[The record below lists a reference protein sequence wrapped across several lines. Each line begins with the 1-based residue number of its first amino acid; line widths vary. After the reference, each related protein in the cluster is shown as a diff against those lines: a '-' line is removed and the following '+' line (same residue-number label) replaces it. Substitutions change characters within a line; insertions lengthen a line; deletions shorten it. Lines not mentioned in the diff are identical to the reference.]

1 MTIPLSWGEST
12 LDIDVRRGESTHPSP
27 MHLPNLTWFRAPT
40 NLWQGFR
47 GATFQHFEHLRPPT
61 ISAAHECHSRD
72 RSGEA
77 TPAEIV
83 DRPGKNCD
91 VVQTHLS
98 SIRDMDTKKLLST
111 LGLLHSNPFY
121 TVATHDPTSTLSEP
135 QEMSPWWLQSL
146 RRVGTMNPNT
156 LENDVNQ
163 LHRWAW
169 VGHWCWVGRLAL

>member
-47 GATFQHFEHLRPPT
+47 GATFQHFEHLRSPT

-98 SIRDMDTKKLLST
+98 SIRDMDTKKLDAPFAAFNTWAST
-111 LGLLHSNPFY
+111 FQSILYSCNTRSNI
-121 TVATHDPTSTLSEP
+121 HLK
-135 QEMSPWWLQSL
+135 
-146 RRVGTMNPNT
+146 
-156 LENDVNQ
+156 
-163 LHRWAW
+163 
-169 VGHWCWVGRLAL
+169 